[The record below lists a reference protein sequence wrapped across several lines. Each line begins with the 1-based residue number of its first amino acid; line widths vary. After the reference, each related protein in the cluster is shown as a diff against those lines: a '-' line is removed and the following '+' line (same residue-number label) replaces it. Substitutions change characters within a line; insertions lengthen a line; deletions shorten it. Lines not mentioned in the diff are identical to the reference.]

1 MIMLSSTQQPYVSR
15 KEVSQSIMDGIRAL
29 SLTYAISGDG
39 EPIYGSLPLSKNNK
53 NHSAEVT
60 AYYDSLA
67 EY

>member
-1 MIMLSSTQQPYVSR
+1 MLSSTDQIYTDR
-15 KEVSQSIMDGIRAL
+15 KELAKSIMDGIRTL

-39 EPIYGSLPLSKNNK
+39 EPIFGSLPPSKNNK
-53 NHSAEVT
+53 NHSASVT

>member
-1 MIMLSSTQQPYVSR
+1 MLSSTQQPYVSR
-15 KEVSQSIMDGIRAL
+15 KEVSQAIMDGIRAL

-39 EPIYGSLPLSKNNK
+39 EPIYGSLLPSKNKGNY
-53 NHSAEVT
+53 SASVT